1 MVRATFAGLSTALS
15 ALQANQK
22 RLDIVGQNLSNM
34 NTVGY
39 TRQQLETSSLNYTN
53 PVAHYMNGSEI
64 AVGFGVHMDKVS
76 QIRDPFLDIQYRTQ
90 MKKAGYAESLQ
101 NSLDVLARPFDESN
115 IDGVRTAI
123 DDIQVILDDMQDLDK
138 FHDPVYESNLRSRM
152 SALTNLI
159 NDAARQVEAAEK
171 EEFAKLDGKGTSENG
186 AIDTVNNIL
195 QQIGDLNRQIKQNQI
210 LGQQSLELMDERNN
224 LLDSLASYIPIE
236 VTYFKDSDHDGFEA
250 DGTTEAPKEI
260 YEYDHYGNIIGK
272 KDWPDDLKVELLYT
286 DTNGDPQ
293 RLTLVNGTEG
303 KRGENYGSL
312 SIDGGSQDDPLKASV
327 KFTAAQSSGAASVS
341 ASASGV
347 QLSGGSIQASLD
359 MLGKKGD
366 GLPIQGTQTV
376 DDVRGYQYYM
386 NRLDT
391 LAKTFADK
399 INAIN
404 NKNDI
409 AGSTQ
414 PVGGNLLANK
424 QTNNTGDITA
434 LTIGIS
440 KDWIDGTAHI
450 NDLRENPTDTILD
463 MLEAMRTTHS
473 ELGNRTFADDMNNIS
488 TVLANDSSFN
498 TNTLKTD
505 VTVLNGIQNSR
516 DSISGVSLD
525 EEGANMMAY
534 VSAYNAA
541 SRLMTALDEVL
552 NTLINNTGVVGR

>member
-123 DDIQVILDDMQDLDK
+123 DDIQVILNDMQDLDK

-347 QLSGGSIQASLD
+347 QLSGGSIQARLD